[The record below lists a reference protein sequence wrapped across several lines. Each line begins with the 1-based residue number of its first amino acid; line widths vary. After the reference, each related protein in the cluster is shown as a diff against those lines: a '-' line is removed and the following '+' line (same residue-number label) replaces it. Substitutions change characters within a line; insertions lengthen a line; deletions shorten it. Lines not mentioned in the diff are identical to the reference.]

1 MIKGT
6 GELISDQDEEG
17 NDLPF
22 LTTDQI
28 LEQIAKFGFIVVYD
42 LKSNLPSNV
51 LSYLSQ
57 LYNLDYDKITR
68 INVKSILVNGEICY
82 TPTIIVMKSYK
93 GNDDLLT
100 FDCTVGYKQ
109 FCDKLVANSIM
120 DVTDEPGMVWDWVTY
135 MANLKDILDENV
147 DPTDDFETKTDIE
160 VRPFEPY
167 EPGLDSNTEGS
178 TGTNNPETFT
188 PYQSEEVDDTDD

>member
-6 GELISDQDEEG
+6 GELISNVDEEG

-68 INVKSILVNGEICY
+68 INVKSILANGEIRC

-100 FDCTVGYKQ
+100 FDCTIGYKQ

-160 VRPFEPY
+160 VEPFTPY
-167 EPGLDSNTEGS
+167 QPSELDEEGNTGSISSEGL
-178 TGTNNPETFT
+178 T
-188 PYQSEEVDDTDD
+188 PYQSEEIDNNDD